1 MITFSHTCMKIN
13 AKLPLT
19 FCALFAL
26 SFAILLLV
34 AQENLRQTIISAGL
48 APEFADVV
56 LRSTE
61 APVAMIASLIGGLSI
76 IAIIW
81 VSRRITNP
89 ISKLSKI
96 CRSQDVTELQKI
108 EIKRGFMDKDDEITD
123 VIQSVNMMT
132 RSLQEADNLKKGFAE
147 VTSHEL
153 KTPLLTISGYA
164 KILAKPGVFGTL
176 NEKQLEAVEKIERN
190 TKILEGF
197 ITDLL
202 DVQNLDSKK
211 MSFDKTSFD
220 VHDLTNEIISEH
232 TLLTKNKEIEF
243 TNLTKKGST
252 IKTDRQ
258 RLAQVL
264 KNLIRNSVEFVPE
277 KTGRIEIGAS
287 EEGNKVTFNVRDNG
301 SGISEEDQKNL
312 FKRFYQVDTSI
323 TRKHGGLGLGL
334 VICKGI
340 VEGLGGNIWFESK
353 KDQGTTFY
361 FSIPKE

>member
-1 MITFSHTCMKIN
+1 MRIN
-13 AKLPLT
+13 VKLPLT
-19 FCALFAL
+19 FCGLFAVA
-26 SFAILLLV
+26 FAILLLV
-34 AQENLRQTIISAGL
+34 ARENLRQTIISSGL

-56 LRSTE
+56 VNGTVNTVSI
-61 APVAMIASLIGGLSI
+61 IAALIGGLSI
-76 IAIIW
+76 IAVIW
-81 VSRRITNP
+81 VSRRMTDP

-123 VIQSVNMMT
+123 VIQSVNMMI

-153 KTPLLTISGYA
+153 KTPLLTISGFA
-164 KILAKPGVFGTL
+164 KILTKPEVLGTL
-176 NEKQLEAVEKIERN
+176 NEKQLEAVENIQRN
-190 TKILEGF
+190 AKKLDGF

-211 MSFDKTSFD
+211 ISFNITNFD
-220 VHDLTNEIISEH
+220 VYDLTSEIISEH

-243 TNLTKKGST
+243 TNFTKKGSI
-252 IKTDRQ
+252 IKSDRQ

-264 KNLIRNSVEFVPE
+264 RNLVRNSVEFVPE

-287 EEGNKVTFNVRDNG
+287 EEGNKVTFNVKDNG

-340 VEGLGGNIWFESK
+340 VEGLGGNIWLESK
-353 KDQGTTFY
+353 KDHGTTFY
-361 FSIPKE
+361 FSLPKE